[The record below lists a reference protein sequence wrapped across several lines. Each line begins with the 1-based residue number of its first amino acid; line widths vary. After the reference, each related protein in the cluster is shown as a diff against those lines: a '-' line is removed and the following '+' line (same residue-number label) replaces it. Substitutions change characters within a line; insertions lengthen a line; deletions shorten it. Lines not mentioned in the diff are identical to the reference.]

1 MKKKELTSKLGD
13 MYLMALEN
21 SSDEIFITDK
31 KGVTIYC
38 NKAFEEQYGYRVE
51 EVIGTSNFFE
61 DNDIFDFSPEQTT
74 IKSGESTTI
83 IRVTKAGKKLWITT
97 KPVLDKHGKLKYIV
111 GNSRDISKIEAMKD
125 EIKHYKNQVD
135 NYQFEIELLKK
146 ENRYNNNFDMLSND
160 SFKEIIKKIHKVSS
174 KDTSILILGESGTG
188 KSYFAKFI
196 HENSLR
202 KEKNFVTVDC
212 ASLHAS
218 LIESELFGYVDGAF
232 TGSRKGGKIGLIE
245 AASGGTLFLDEI
257 GEMPV
262 NVQAK
267 LLRLI
272 QEKEFIPVGGTEIKF
287 ANVRILAA
295 TNQNLSSMIEEKT
308 FRSDLYYRLKIVEF
322 ELPPLRQRREDISL
336 LSNYFIES
344 LNKQYNSTNYFSKKC
359 MKNMTSYEWK
369 GNIREL
375 KNVIEQMI
383 IFAEYDEIK
392 SSDLPGRI
400 LDYNDEV
407 SALTD
412 VSINVDDKSKNEKDI
427 ENQSDGVHIKGLKYR
442 LEKLE
447 QDIIVETYNKL
458 RTSTA
463 VAKELDISQSQAYRK
478 MEKYIKR

>member
-1 MKKKELTSKLGD
+1 
-13 MYLMALEN
+13 
-21 SSDEIFITDK
+21 
-31 KGVTIYC
+31 
-38 NKAFEEQYGYRVE
+38 
-51 EVIGTSNFFE
+51 
-61 DNDIFDFSPEQTT
+61 
-74 IKSGESTTI
+74 
-83 IRVTKAGKKLWITT
+83 
-97 KPVLDKHGKLKYIV
+97 
-111 GNSRDISKIEAMKD
+111 
-125 EIKHYKNQVD
+125 
-135 NYQFEIELLKK
+135 
-146 ENRYNNNFDMLSND
+146 
-160 SFKEIIKKIHKVSS
+160 
-174 KDTSILILGESGTG
+174 
-188 KSYFAKFI
+188 
-196 HENSLR
+196 
-202 KEKNFVTVDC
+202 
-212 ASLHAS
+212 
-218 LIESELFGYVDGAF
+218 
-232 TGSRKGGKIGLIE
+232 
-245 AASGGTLFLDEI
+245 
-257 GEMPV
+257 
-262 NVQAK
+262 
-267 LLRLI
+267 
-272 QEKEFIPVGGTEIKF
+272 
-287 ANVRILAA
+287 
-295 TNQNLSSMIEEKT
+295 MIEEKT